1 MDKYY
6 NDKLYYKI
14 VSDIL
19 EDNEFKKIDECIHH
33 GLSRFDHS
41 CRVSYYSYKITKLLK
56 LNYID
61 TARAGLLHDFFLSKN
76 NTSKEKLKSMFKHS
90 KKSLEKS
97 LELFYLT
104 EKERDI
110 IYTHMFPLN
119 INRVP
124 KYLESWIVSFV
135 DKTVATYEFSIT
147 IKNICKLKYRN
158 AMVVLLVFIG
168 RIFY

>member
-6 NDKLYYKI
+6 DDKMYFKI
-14 VSDIL
+14 VDDIIL
-19 EDNEFKKIDECIHH
+19 NNEFKKINKCVHH

-56 LNYID
+56 LDYID
-61 TARAGLLHDFFLSKN
+61 TARAGLLHDFFLSEN
-76 NTSKEKLKSMFKHS
+76 NTSKEKMQSMFIHS

-97 LELFYLT
+97 KELFYLSDK
-104 EKERDI
+104 EKDI

-124 KYLESWIVSFV
+124 KYLESWIVSLV
-135 DKTVATYEFSIT
+135 DKTVATYEFSLSF
-147 IKNICKLKYRN
+147 KNKCKLIYRN
-158 AMVVLLVFIG
+158 AMVILLVFIG